1 VIFQP
6 TALEGAFVLEPER
19 LSDERGFFAR
29 TWCAREAEH
38 HGLDPR
44 VVQCSTS
51 YNKTKGTLRGMHFQV
66 APHEEA
72 KLVRCTRGAV
82 YDVII
87 DLRPSSP
94 AFTRHVAVMLSAEN
108 GRAIYVPEGFAHG
121 FQTLEDDS
129 EVLYQMSTFYV
140 PSHSRGV
147 RWNDPAFR
155 IAWPPA
161 ERIITDRDR
170 RYPDFTGLSPT

>member
-1 VIFQP
+1 MIFQR
-6 TALEGAFVLEPER
+6 TALEGAFVIEPER

-29 TWCAREAEH
+29 TWRAREAER

-44 VVQCSTS
+44 VAQCSTS
-51 YNKTKGTLRGMHFQV
+51 YNTTKGTLRGMHFQA

-94 AFTRHVAVMLSAEN
+94 TFTRHVAVMLSEEN

-129 EVLYQMSTFYV
+129 EVHYQMSTFYV

-147 RWNDPAFR
+147 RWNDPAFG

-161 ERIITDRDR
+161 ERVITDRDR